1 MPQPL
6 DLNRLLEAG
15 RHLTESGRS
24 QARDL
29 GTDLVAQGR
38 VASEYVSAVVDDLV
52 GRPGRERTEELRQS
66 VRAEVEHHL
75 STLGA
80 AMQEDVASTARVAVD
95 QIIVAGDELRDQL
108 QASAGMLRDAV
119 RDEVQRQLRGLG
131 LATQGD
137 LARLE
142 TAVRD
147 ALAALERTFAAAA
160 ASDPKPGGNF
170 LGE

>member
-15 RHLTESGRS
+15 RQLTESGRS

-52 GRPGRERTEELRQS
+52 GRPGRERTEELRQA
-66 VRAEVEHHL
+66 VRAEVEHQL

-80 AMQEDVASTARVAVD
+80 ALQEDVASTARVAVD
-95 QIIVAGDELRDQL
+95 QINVAGDELRDQL
-108 QASAGMLRDAV
+108 QANAGMLRDAV

-131 LATQGD
+131 LATQAD

-142 TAVRD
+142 TAVRASLD
-147 ALAALERTFAAAA
+147 ALERTFAAAA
-160 ASDPKPGGNF
+160 GSGPEPGGTS